1 MILYFSAT
9 GNIQYAVQQIAKAT
23 GDTIVSIRNHI
34 EDEHP
39 RFHLKDH
46 ENFGIVMP
54 TYFQGLPAFVQD
66 FLKMMKLTMDGTDHY
81 AYSVA
86 TCGMSDGNFGS
97 QAVKAMKNSGLALD
111 STLCIRMVDNW
122 NPHFDMTDRSYIE
135 QAEQRT
141 ETDIEK
147 VCAQIAAKEK
157 GIFLPDHFG
166 HDKEEELAKAYEQS
180 RKTENFTVNESC
192 IGCGMCARQCPVHAI
207 GIKHKSPEWIK
218 EQCILCL
225 GCVHK
230 CPKNAIAYTE
240 NTIGHGQYTNPNI
253 KTIK

>member
-1 MILYFSAT
+1 MVLYFSAT
-9 GNIQYAVQQIAKAT
+9 GNTQYAAQQIAKAT
-23 GDTIVSIRNHI
+23 GDTIVSKRNHI

-54 TYFQGLPAFVQD
+54 TYFQGMSAFVHD
-66 FLKMMKLTMDGTDHY
+66 FLKKMKLTMDGTDHY
-81 AYSVA
+81 VYAVA

-135 QAEQRT
+135 QAEQRA

-147 VCAQIAAKEK
+147 CVLRLPQRKKESSCPIILVMTRRK
-157 GIFLPDHFG
+157 SWP
-166 HDKEEELAKAYEQS
+166 KRMNKAV
-180 RKTENFTVNESC
+180 K
-192 IGCGMCARQCPVHAI
+192 
-207 GIKHKSPEWIK
+207 
-218 EQCILCL
+218 
-225 GCVHK
+225 
-230 CPKNAIAYTE
+230 PKIS
-240 NTIGHGQYTNPNI
+240 Q
-253 KTIK
+253 

>member
-1 MILYFSAT
+1 
-9 GNIQYAVQQIAKAT
+9 
-23 GDTIVSIRNHI
+23 
-34 EDEHP
+34 
-39 RFHLKDH
+39 
-46 ENFGIVMP
+46 
-54 TYFQGLPAFVQD
+54 
-66 FLKMMKLTMDGTDHY
+66 
-81 AYSVA
+81 
-86 TCGMSDGNFGS
+86 
-97 QAVKAMKNSGLALD
+97 
-111 STLCIRMVDNW
+111 
-122 NPHFDMTDRSYIE
+122 MTDRSYIE
-135 QAEQRT
+135 QAEQRA

-166 HDKEEELAKAYEQS
+166 QDKEEELAKAYEQS

-207 GIKHKSPEWIK
+207 GIKNKSPEWIK